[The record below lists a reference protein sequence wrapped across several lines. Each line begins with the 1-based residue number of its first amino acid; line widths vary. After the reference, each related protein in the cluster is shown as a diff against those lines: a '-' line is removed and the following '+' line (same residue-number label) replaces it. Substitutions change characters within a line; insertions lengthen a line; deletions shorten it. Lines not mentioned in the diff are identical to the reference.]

1 MTSASFF
8 KEEEEGSTKLRQVD
22 DAYKID
28 IFIMILV
35 YFISD

>member
-1 MTSASFF
+1 MTFASFF
-8 KEEEEGSTKLRQVD
+8 EEEEGMQLLRQVD
-22 DAYKID
+22 DAYKIE

>member
-8 KEEEEGSTKLRQVD
+8 KEEEGSTKLRQVD
-22 DAYKID
+22 DAYKIH